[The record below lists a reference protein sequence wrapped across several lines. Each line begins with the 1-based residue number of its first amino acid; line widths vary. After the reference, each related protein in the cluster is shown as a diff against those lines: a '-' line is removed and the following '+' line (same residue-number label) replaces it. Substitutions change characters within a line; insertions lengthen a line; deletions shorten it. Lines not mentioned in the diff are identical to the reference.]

1 MSPFDELM
9 SMKFI
14 KTSYIY
20 IRKNKSNPQQHE
32 KAYLISIKKSDFYK
46 EWKSQNEKKL
56 NLRTIYDVAELLKVL
71 TSNTPRLIEKFYETK
86 TFANELNENVHDF
99 LVYIEGKYGDL
110 FNEGK
115 RKEALNKSK
124 KLLKKVL

>member
-1 MSPFDELM
+1 MTDEGLAFC
-9 SMKFI
+9 KDDLAELI
-14 KTSYIY
+14 D

-99 LVYIEGKYGDL
+99 LVYIEGKYNDL

-124 KLLKKVL
+124 KLLKKVLW